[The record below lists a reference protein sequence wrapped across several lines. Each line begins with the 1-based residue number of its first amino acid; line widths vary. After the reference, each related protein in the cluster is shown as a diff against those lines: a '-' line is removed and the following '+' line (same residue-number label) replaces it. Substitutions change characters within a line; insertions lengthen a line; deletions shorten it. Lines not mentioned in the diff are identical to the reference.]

1 MAHAI
6 SANPNLWQS
15 EELQSSRLAA
25 IAKQA
30 LIAEAEL
37 TPKPG
42 LVDRRG
48 SGAHTDLALDRMRR
62 SAETIEPFF
71 ARMADLSSGRCID
84 SSLREELAAIGRE
97 AEHAMFQAT
106 GGTNTHKGAIWV
118 LGLLIAA
125 AQKTQNRNSK
135 RIAEVAGAIAR
146 IPDLARPELVSHG
159 DLVRS
164 RYGATG
170 ARGEAYANFPHVVEV
185 GIPAL
190 RAARVAGKPVTAS
203 RLDALLNIMAEL
215 DDTCVLYRGG
225 VEGANTVKV
234 WARAIL
240 AVGGVGSRAGNE
252 ALRQFDRELLEKRIS
267 PGGSAD
273 LLAASLFLDCV
284 ESGQNTVRKDRSS
297 EEGTYGGD

>member
-1 MAHAI
+1 
-6 SANPNLWQS
+6 
-15 EELQSSRLAA
+15 
-25 IAKQA
+25 
-30 LIAEAEL
+30 
-37 TPKPG
+37 
-42 LVDRRG
+42 
-48 SGAHTDLALDRMRR
+48 
-62 SAETIEPFF
+62 
-71 ARMADLSSGRCID
+71 
-84 SSLREELAAIGRE
+84 
-97 AEHAMFQAT
+97 
-106 GGTNTHKGAIWV
+106 
-118 LGLLIAA
+118 
-125 AQKTQNRNSK
+125 
-135 RIAEVAGAIAR
+135 
-146 IPDLARPELVSHG
+146 VSHG

-190 RAARVAGKPVTAS
+190 RAARAAGKPVTAS

-234 WARAIL
+234 WARAVL

-284 ESGQNTVRKDRSS
+284 ESGQNSVRKDRSS
-297 EEGTYGGD
+297 EEGTYGED